1 MNIRLIISTLSL
13 IILYLS
19 IFPKISLADYPDG
32 YYQVRRVIDGRTF
45 ELTDGKRVR
54 LIGIDTPEAG
64 EVCSVES
71 TQELSSFIEGETV
84 YLEKDVSEADI
95 YGRLLRYVYVNSL
108 FVNYQLVY
116 SGYAYAI
123 EYPPDTKY
131 SSLLSDAEDNAQSHE
146 RGCLWYTGC
155 ISCDGD
161 SSWFVAS
168 CFIATAAYGSPRQPY
183 VKILRDFRD
192 RFLLTNSFGKAF
204 VQFYY
209 KYSPPMADF
218 IAGHTYLRAIVRVS
232 LLPVVGASWIALQH
246 GPEATM
252 VFMLFFAFS
261 LTGFF
266 KLRRKF
272 NR

>member
-1 MNIRLIISTLSL
+1 MIRVDSGSAYIFERSGSSWTQIAKLTASDGEADDWFGGSV
-13 IILYLS
+13 S
-19 IFPKISLADYPDG
+19 IFG
-32 YYQVRRVIDGRTF
+32 
-45 ELTDGKRVR
+45 
-54 LIGIDTPEAG
+54 
-64 EVCSVES
+64 
-71 TQELSSFIEGETV
+71 
-84 YLEKDVSEADI
+84 
-95 YGRLLRYVYVNSL
+95 N
-108 FVNYQLVY
+108 
-116 SGYAYAI
+116 YAI
-123 EYPPDTKY
+123 VGAEYGSDDNGYFSGSAYVFDVIITSGDDT
-131 SSLLSDAEDNAQSHE
+131 SS
-146 RGCLWYTGC
+146 G
-155 ISCDGD
+155 DGGEEE
-161 SSWFVAS
+161 S
-168 CFIATAAYGSPRQPY
+168 CFIATAAFGSPMQTY
-183 VKILRDFRD
+183 VRILRKFRD
-192 RFLLTNSFGKAF
+192 RFLLANSFGKAF